1 MMRKQP
7 HRSKRRLG
15 RSSARSMRK
24 QKDLHRSKRRLL
36 PEFGKI
42 DAQAK
47 TLSRVIRP
55 FADENLLSGGNGIDA
70 TRTGL

>member
-1 MMRKQP
+1 
-7 HRSKRRLG
+7 
-15 RSSARSMRK
+15 MRK